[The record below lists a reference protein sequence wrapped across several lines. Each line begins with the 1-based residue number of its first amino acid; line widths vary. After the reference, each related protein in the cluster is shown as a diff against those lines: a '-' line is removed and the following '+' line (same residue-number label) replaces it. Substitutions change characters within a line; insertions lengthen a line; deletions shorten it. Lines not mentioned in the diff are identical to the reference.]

1 MKDRLTW
8 DEYFIGLAEFISIRS
23 HDLETQVGCVIVDDN
38 NHVIGLGYNGFCSG
52 VDDSELPKTRPD
64 KYPFIV
70 HAEQNALA
78 NMSLKSSAKKRAYIT
93 AYPCSICA
101 KLLWQNGI
109 KNWHV
114 SKGGK
119 AHSFDNNDAE
129 VISHLKSFGL
139 TLEEIP
145 VKTKVSLL

>member
-1 MKDRLTW
+1 MKNRLTW

-93 AYPCSICA
+93 AHPCSICA

-109 KNWHV
+109 KNWNG

-119 AHSFDNNDAE
+119 AQAFDNNDAQ
-129 VISHLKSFGL
+129 VISHLKNFGL
-139 TLEEIP
+139 TVEEIP